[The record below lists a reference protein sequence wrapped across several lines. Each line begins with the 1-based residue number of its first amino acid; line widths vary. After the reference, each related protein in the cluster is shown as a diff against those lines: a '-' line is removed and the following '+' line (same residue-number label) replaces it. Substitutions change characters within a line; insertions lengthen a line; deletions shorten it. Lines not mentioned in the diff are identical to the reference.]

1 MLPTNPQSLTAAD
14 RSVLENLKQQGEQ
27 IDRQSKVLETLVDR
41 VTRQMRSNEKLEKI
55 DQKEKNQIKGDTKVS
70 DIPGMAFDKISD
82 KFNDFIVNRFSSIKD
97 KFNEEKSKPIDK
109 SREPSLK
116 DKKPKDENGVL
127 KDILSNMVT
136 TSKYQEQMLEHTKAL
151 QSIADK
157 TFVSI
162 NNLTDNLK
170 NIEQPENNITEKTNE
185 IIPEKKEN
193 NKVKTNKEKQ
203 TPALFLPKEKL
214 ETDNEISFSGNK
226 VPDQI
231 GVSVG
236 KSLKPQFDI
245 LGKIFKDSLREGFD
259 LLNNSI
265 SNLDSPGLP
274 PIIPTPLSTVAKNAA
289 AGGAAGAA
297 ASRAAGIAK
306 RVLKAGGALSLA
318 TYSSDAGHTQE
329 EEDALLEEARQKEFV
344 PESPD
349 KKIGLREETPSQA
362 QVRAIDNKIDEI
374 AKKEQPKKLGFGPGM
389 KAPITAEDYKK
400 IALDNKIDKPN
411 ITAKPEK
418 LGFGPGMKAPITA
431 EDYKKIAAQKLQ
443 SSSLMKEVTD
453 QRAELVSE
461 NKSSAPIIVNNTTN
475 AVSESDSSANFSS
488 ATPRNQSTAV
498 NDYFRNNGRLHDSVY
513 G

>member
-1 MLPTNPQSLTAAD
+1 M
-14 RSVLENLKQQGEQ
+14 
-27 IDRQSKVLETLVDR
+27 
-41 VTRQMRSNEKLEKI
+41 
-55 DQKEKNQIKGDTKVS
+55 
-70 DIPGMAFDKISD
+70 
-82 KFNDFIVNRFSSIKD
+82 
-97 KFNEEKSKPIDK
+97 
-109 SREPSLK
+109 
-116 DKKPKDENGVL
+116 GV
-127 KDILSNMVT
+127 
-136 TSKYQEQMLEHTKAL
+136 
-151 QSIADK
+151 
-157 TFVSI
+157 
-162 NNLTDNLK
+162 
-170 NIEQPENNITEKTNE
+170 P
-185 IIPEKKEN
+185 
-193 NKVKTNKEKQ
+193 
-203 TPALFLPKEKL
+203 
-214 ETDNEISFSGNK
+214 
-226 VPDQI
+226 
-231 GVSVG
+231 
-236 KSLKPQFDI
+236 
-245 LGKIFKDSLREGFD
+245 
-259 LLNNSI
+259 
-265 SNLDSPGLP
+265 
-274 PIIPTPLSTVAKNAA
+274 
-289 AGGAAGAA
+289 
-297 ASRAAGIAK
+297 
-306 RVLKAGGALSLA
+306 LSLA

-349 KKIGLREETPSQA
+349 KKIGLREENPSQA

-418 LGFGPGMKAPITA
+418 LGFGPDMKAPITA

-475 AVSESDSSANFSS
+475 AVSESGSSANFSS